1 MGIILLRESNWS
13 FRQDI
18 DRDFLQSFAGF
29 LKIAQLVSLATG
41 FSALLHFIK
50 LMSTTT
56 AADFFFMVTAAV
68 AMFLNLILFIIL
80 VFNIKKKINANTKAW
95 NISLSIYAF
104 MTALVVLVSSILVL
118 EEAINMGNSFS
129 SGEKCEKCSKINIAV
144 VFGFLSWIF
153 FSLDFFLCLRNC
165 GCLSLVNK
173 TKKRSVTVQPT
184 ESPAGKRFPVEATIM
199 ELPENE
205 REQSLGT
212 HSEQGTP
219 VYIADR
225 SI

>member
-1 MGIILLRESNWS
+1 MRKVQQDQHCCGKVQQCNEKILLEVSS
-13 FRQDI
+13 FIFPATLQKDFFST
-18 DRDFLQSFAGF
+18 DFLNCF
-29 LKIAQLVSLATG
+29 LFQ
-41 FSALLHFIK
+41 
-50 LMSTTT
+50 
-56 AADFFFMVTAAV
+56 
-68 AMFLNLILFIIL
+68 
-80 VFNIKKKINANTKAW
+80 
-95 NISLSIYAF
+95 
-104 MTALVVLVSSILVL
+104 
-118 EEAINMGNSFS
+118 
-129 SGEKCEKCSKINIAV
+129 